1 MKEGINSTNEF
12 LDKMVYIIN
21 SQRMSFDDVGELKNV
36 LEQVDGYYKTVIK
49 LDDFYYEKLYN
60 VLGQDVELYCL
71 VTSAIYDVTNDSRAI
86 VAIEDVL
93 LSSEVEP
100 YTADKILSN
109 VNILKFAHFEIPN
122 SYKKNRELNKKYL
135 DKYEEKYPCKCLY
148 IPFEERNKNRI
159 VIETNTLLEV
169 GHAPTR
175 MVLNICKYLQ
185 EGYGYEVF
193 LIVNRSNSRYEDL
206 AQVWNVPSRYNYRED
221 IEGRF

>member
-159 VIETNTLLEV
+159 VIEKNTLL
-169 GHAPTR
+169 
-175 MVLNICKYLQ
+175 
-185 EGYGYEVF
+185 
-193 LIVNRSNSRYEDL
+193 
-206 AQVWNVPSRYNYRED
+206 
-221 IEGRF
+221 